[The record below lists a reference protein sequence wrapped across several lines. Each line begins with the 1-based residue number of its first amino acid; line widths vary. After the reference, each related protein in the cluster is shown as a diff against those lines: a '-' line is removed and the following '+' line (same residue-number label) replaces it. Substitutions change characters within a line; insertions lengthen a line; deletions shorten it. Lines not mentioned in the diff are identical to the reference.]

1 MQLEQCSKAVEIFWI
16 AFKVLSHLMIATK
29 LLNVMGKV
37 LLQLL
42 IREKPFV
49 IDASHSLMVIA
60 MVENGRVRA
69 LVGTA
74 RQRVTSLRS

>member
-1 MQLEQCSKAVEIFWI
+1 
-16 AFKVLSHLMIATK
+16 MIATK